1 MEKPTRVWF
10 AELLEREI
18 ETWEAAARRCEMLA
32 SNGDCSDDW
41 QFKALRYRQNATDLR
56 ETLEI
61 LRKTGSGEAV

>member
-18 ETWEAAARRCEMLA
+18 ETWEAAARRCDMLVQ
-32 SNGDCSDDW
+32 NGDASDDW
-41 QFKALRYRQNATDLR
+41 DAKARRYRQNATDLR

-61 LRKTGSGEAV
+61 LRKSSSGEPV